1 MMDNSKLL
9 MLHFTMEENEKLKR
23 AITISGMK
31 DKISD
36 FFNAKL
42 IKFFGINNGSYESFY
57 DYSLDISMT
66 FRGYLA
72 KHSVNGSLYG
82 YYPSGNT
89 ISYMV
94 IVNDDVFV
102 KLIELY
108 NAAPAD
114 ITSREIGAI
123 AISAIMVAVDMDV
136 NTTIPHQPITAM
148 PPYIAN
154 PNVYMQGMCA
164 KNPFIPI
171 HPNGSPA
178 PFPMKQE
185 ENVNPVP
192 KPVVGQPEIGQPV
205 QTASLPKPT
214 SELIEDV
221 MGAAKVS
228 GKPDVVTNQVVRAFF
243 NSDPNKTTIIN
254 DISVRMEELRED
266 IMHGLGIDTYK
277 GFKYTIKP
285 EHRRIIKDTVLELE
299 VYDDF
304 DETKIVELNKKLA
317 SMSYSI
323 SNIVIKAMEKR
334 IMYTGNISTPYYELT
349 ITVPN
354 YSYKKFITEWAT
366 TNEVKIHNP
375 KKLAASF
382 RYLVDRHTGEII
394 NRNIPRVVIVK

>member
-1 MMDNSKLL
+1 
-9 MLHFTMEENEKLKR
+9 MLPFTMEENEKLKR
-23 AITISGMK
+23 ALTISGMK
-31 DKISD
+31 NRTSD

-72 KHSVNGSLYG
+72 KHSSNGSPYG
-82 YYPSGNT
+82 YCIGGNT
-89 ISYMV
+89 IHYMFV
-94 IVNDDVFV
+94 VNDDIFV

-108 NAAPAD
+108 NAAPVD
-114 ITSREIGAI
+114 ITYRDLGNITL
-123 AISAIMVAVDMDV
+123 SAIMTVIDMDV
-136 NTTIPHQPITAM
+136 NTTIPQQKPVTAM
-148 PPYIAN
+148 PLPPYMAN
-154 PNVYMQGMCA
+154 PNAYMQGMCA
-164 KNPFIPI
+164 RNPFVPI
-171 HPNGSPA
+171 YPNGSPA
-178 PFPMKQE
+178 LFQMMQK

-205 QTASLPKPT
+205 QTDSLPKPT

-228 GKPDVVTNQVVRAFF
+228 GKTDAVTNQVVRAFF
-243 NSDPNKTTIIN
+243 NSDPNKTTLVN

-277 GFKYTIKP
+277 GFKYSIKP
-285 EHRRIIKDTVLELE
+285 EHRRIIKETVLELE

-304 DETKIVELNKKLA
+304 DETKIVELNKKLT

-334 IMYTGNISTPYYELT
+334 IMYTGDMSTPYYELT
-349 ITVPN
+349 VTVPN

-394 NRNIPRVVIVK
+394 NRNIPKVVIVK